1 MKLDTRTI
9 AALAGLVMSIGAT
22 PALAQVAPPP
32 SEKPAEETPAA
43 EPAPETQAQPETRPV
58 NQPRVTSRP
67 AGVKQLNTDV
77 PYPKLASKGEDGKII
92 RLAEL
97 PGIVALKAN
106 PNVGESAV
114 DRIMPILYGRRA
126 RFEHLVIQ
134 NLDLYWLATD
144 GRLESVSLS
153 DVNELAQLAE
163 LIKPLVGK
171 STLSQ
176 ELQNRGIL
184 SRTQAEM
191 NSHIVNEYKQAIT
204 TEIQFNAE
212 DPMSEVMRF
221 VLQDSIHEAS
231 IAYNAMMAEASTNTK
246 AIVERAGL
254 SSPAAKQLAS
264 LEKPLAEDPAT
275 QHAQLDRFDQ
285 AFRDLSIDEGIAF
298 LRAMRSL
305 REVPDLS
312 PMVQRIDV
320 SRPGKVDVTGTD
332 AFEGNITTR
341 DGRVISTKEARER
354 AQENQAKKQAE
365 YEEKLR
371 QQREANKQNNE
382 PKGDD

>member
-22 PALAQVAPPP
+22 PAFAQVAPPP
-32 SEKPAEETPAA
+32 SEKPAEETPPA
-43 EPAPETQAQPETRPV
+43 EPTPETQAQPETQPAT
-58 NQPRVTSRP
+58 QPRVTSRP
-67 AGVKQLNTDV
+67 SGVNRINTDV

-191 NSHIVNEYKQAIT
+191 NTHIVNEYKQAIT

-231 IAYNAMMAEASTNTK
+231 IAYNAMMAEASGNAK
-246 AIVERAGL
+246 AIVEKAGL
-254 SSPAAKQLAS
+254 SSPAAKRLAS
-264 LEKPLAEDPAT
+264 LEQPLAEDPAA

-312 PMVQRIDV
+312 PMVRRIDV
-320 SRPGKVDVTGTD
+320 SRPGKLDVTGTD
-332 AFEGNITTR
+332 AFEGNITTP

-371 QQREANKQNNE
+371 EQREANKKNNE
-382 PKGDD
+382 TQGDD